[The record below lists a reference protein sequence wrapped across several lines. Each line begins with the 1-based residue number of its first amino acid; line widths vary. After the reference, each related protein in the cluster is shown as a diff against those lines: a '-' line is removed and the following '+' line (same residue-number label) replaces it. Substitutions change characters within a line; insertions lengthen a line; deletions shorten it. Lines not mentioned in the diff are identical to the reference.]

1 MTVES
6 FPTKE
11 LNMRKFTFTIELI
24 GNDVDGDTVCDV
36 LLDSIDGIA
45 TYQCVEHT
53 DTKALSEQGLKVW
66 TKRKIGLSLAA
77 PKPVKAAKPTETAEV
92 ESEELVE
99 VGA

>member
-1 MTVES
+1 M
-6 FPTKE
+6 K
-11 LNMRKFTFTIELI
+11 KFTFTVELI

-77 PKPVKAAKPTETAEV
+77 PKPVKAAKTAET
-92 ESEELVE
+92 ESDELVE

>member
-1 MTVES
+1 M
-6 FPTKE
+6 K
-11 LNMRKFTFTIELI
+11 KFTFTVELI
-24 GNDVDGDTVCDV
+24 GNDVDSHTVRG
-36 LLDSIDGIA
+36 LLDSSIDGIA

-77 PKPVKAAKPTETAEV
+77 PKPVKVAKPAETAEV

-99 VGA
+99 VEA

>member
-1 MTVES
+1 M
-6 FPTKE
+6 
-11 LNMRKFTFTIELI
+11 NKFTFTVELI
-24 GNDVDGDTVCDV
+24 GNDVDGDTVCNL

-77 PKPVKAAKPTETAEV
+77 PKPVKAAKTTET

>member
-1 MTVES
+1 M
-6 FPTKE
+6 K
-11 LNMRKFTFTIELI
+11 KFTFTVELI
-24 GNDVDGDTVCDV
+24 GNDVDSHTVRS
-36 LLDSIDGIA
+36 LLDSSIDGIA

-77 PKPVKAAKPTETAEV
+77 PKPVKVAKPAETAEV

-99 VGA
+99 VEA